1 MNKKQIL
8 KFGGNYMKLAKYLI
22 GILSLVFLLSL
33 SSFAQEEEMTV
44 EEWEA
49 EMSRLQGKQAALTS
63 EIATLNS
70 DLDNLNAT
78 LSGLQDPEQCIDE
91 LYAIVGATRQ
101 DVDNF
106 RKAVNELDGKIR
118 RKEGPKAD
126 RQTDLDALKMNK
138 ISALPEFFD
147 KVHNKMQ
154 KDLDN
159 WIDKPDVISYKVVKG
174 DHLWGIAKKKEHY
187 GNGFAWPVIYKANRD
202 QIKNPDLIYPNQTF
216 KIPPL
221 TEEEKTKYEKLRR
234 NYKPA
239 PVQ

>member
-1 MNKKQIL
+1 
-8 KFGGNYMKLAKYLI
+8 MKLAKYLI
-22 GILSLVFLLSL
+22 GILSLVLLLSL
-33 SSFAQEEEMTV
+33 SGFAQDEEMTS

-49 EMSRLQGKQAALTS
+49 EMSRLAGKKLALTA
-63 EIATLNS
+63 EIEALNA

-78 LSGLQDPEQCIDE
+78 LSGLQDPEECIDE

-126 RQTDLDALKMNK
+126 RQADLDALKMNK
-138 ISALPEFFD
+138 ISALPEFFN
-147 KVHNKMQ
+147 KVHNQMQ
-154 KDLDN
+154 QALDN
-159 WIDKPDVISYKVVKG
+159 WIEKPDVISYTVVRG

-187 GNGFAWPVIYKANRD
+187 GNPFAWPVIYKANRE
-202 QIKNPDLIYPNQTF
+202 QIKDPDLIYPNQVF
-216 KIPPL
+216 KVPPL
-221 TEEEKTKYEKLRR
+221 SQEEKSKYEKLRS

-239 PVQ
+239 PIQ